1 MHGKTYCKTALL
13 LCQNSELQWQW
24 QGIPLKGNYSK
35 MNEFTIPKDGAVA
48 IDIDSDSNGID
59 IVLVLVG
66 TSFVAGWIGSQA
78 SSR

>member
-1 MHGKTYCKTALL
+1 M
-13 LCQNSELQWQW
+13 
-24 QGIPLKGNYSK
+24 KGNYSK

-59 IVLVLVG
+59 IVLDVLVLVG